1 MTVTLPPVGQR
12 YFDPVRETMPRD
24 ELAALQWDLL
34 AETIAFAY
42 ERAPLVRRIWDD
54 AGVRPGDLHDIA
66 DFTARVPCCDKDT
79 LRRWRTE
86 RGDPFGGLLATD
98 PAGLTAVTSTSGT
111 TGEPTLVPELWGRG
125 SVGPP
130 AIMYRDFWEM
140 GVRPGDHVSLF
151 LFTFRG
157 PVFAFVQQLGAVPVL
172 FDHDVAEI
180 ERLLRTSAELRPTA
194 LYNLGGPM
202 LRATAEVAATTGLD
216 PAEMLGSYR
225 AVVAAGEPLGRRAR
239 ALAADWGLPIF
250 EHSSV
255 GDVTGCFECREH
267 AGMHVW
273 EDTVLLEGLDPD
285 GAWTTYPTGATLP
298 VECGDTTGAPVA
310 RRVELV
316 ATSLTNRVAPLVR
329 FRSGDL
335 VDIDRTRCACGRTHA
350 RIRTVGR
357 RSDEV
362 IVAGRS
368 VLPVDVWEAVESV
381 PACRLGLFQ
390 IVRPARHAEV
400 LRLRVGYRDTP
411 PARLGALRDEV
422 AAAVAE
428 AVGLEPVVELVSD
441 LDLLRLGPP
450 HKIPRVTS
458 R

>member
-1 MTVTLPPVGQR
+1 MTFTLPPVEQR
-12 YFDPVRETMPRD
+12 YFDATRETMPRG
-24 ELAALQWDLL
+24 ELAALQWELL
-34 AETIAFAY
+34 AETAAFAY
-42 ERAPLVRRIWDD
+42 ERAPLVRRLWDE
-54 AGVRPGDLHDIA
+54 AGVRPRDLRDID
-66 DFTARVPCCDKDT
+66 DFVVRAPCCDKDT
-79 LRRWRTE
+79 LRRWRAE
-86 RGDPFGGLLATD
+86 HGDPFGGLLGAD
-98 PAGLTAVTSTSGT
+98 PAELTAVTSTSGT

-140 GVRPGDHVSLF
+140 GVRPGDYVSLF

-172 FDHDVAEI
+172 FDHDPSEI
-180 ERLLRTSAELRPTA
+180 ERLLRTSAELRPTV
-194 LYNLGGPM
+194 LYNFGGPM
-202 LRATAEVAATTGLD
+202 LRATAEVAAATGLE

-239 ALAADWGLPIF
+239 DLAAAWGLPIF

-273 EDTVLLEGLDPD
+273 EDTVLVEGLDPD
-285 GAWTTYPTGATLP
+285 GAWTSHPTGATLP
-298 VECGDTTGAPVA
+298 VDPGDTTGAPRA
-310 RRVELV
+310 GRVELV
-316 ATSLTNRVAPLVR
+316 ATSLTNRVAPLIR

-350 RIRTVGR
+350 RIRTLGR

-368 VLPVDVWEAVESV
+368 VLPVDVWEAVEAV

-390 IVRPARHAEV
+390 IVRPARQLEA

-411 PARLGALRDEV
+411 PARLEALRDEV
-422 AAAVAE
+422 AGAVAA
-428 AVGLEPVVELVSD
+428 AVGLEPVVELVPD
-441 LDLLRLGPP
+441 LELLRLGPP
-450 HKIPRVTS
+450 HKIPRVTP